1 MFKKCLLVVFMIS
14 NGFPYPS
21 FLQRDDSIA
30 CPTVLFFV
38 CFIQR
43 GNILCVCVQLAH
55 CMSTFIHLRTKRPK
69 VFFQGK

>member
-21 FLQRDDSIA
+21 FLQRDDIIA
-30 CPTVLFFV
+30 CHTVLFFV

-43 GNILCVCVQLAH
+43 GSILCVCVCIAFALYVH
-55 CMSTFIHLRTKRPK
+55 IYSLED
-69 VFFQGK
+69 